1 LISTEFSRNIDL
13 ADELKLSGLVAEVKV
28 NQTDDKKSDVQIK
41 ELTGDLMDML
51 LRTNWVSSIE
61 SSQEISLILNSNF
74 STSENY
80 TNLLKNTFD
89 LKIENYDKK

>member
-1 LISTEFSRNIDL
+1 
-13 ADELKLSGLVAEVKV
+13 LSGLVAEVKV
-28 NQTDDKKSDVQIK
+28 NQTDDKKSDVKIK

>member
-1 LISTEFSRNIDL
+1 
-13 ADELKLSGLVAEVKV
+13 VKV
-28 NQTDDKKSDVQIK
+28 NQTDDKKSDVKIK